1 MGKPDCREL
10 PDGRLPAALAG
21 RLEPELQDALDHP
34 LRREILRSL
43 NGSRRGSTPAELAS
57 RLEAF
62 SLSQVHYHV
71 QLLAGDGAVVAS
83 GDSPLGGHSYVSDLS
98 REAEVVEV
106 LRATQQCDRQRLSG
120 VTAEKLPFPPSETD
134 R

>member
-1 MGKPDCREL
+1 VE
-10 PDGRLPAALAG
+10 LAG

-43 NGSRRGSTPAELAS
+43 NGSERGSTPAELAS
-57 RLEAF
+57 RLRPL
-62 SLSQVHYHV
+62 SLSQVNYHV
-71 QLLAGDGAVVAS
+71 QVLVGEGAVVAV
-83 GDSPLGGHSYVSDLS
+83 GDSPFGGRSYISDLS

-106 LRATQQCDRQRLSG
+106 LQATQRRDRARLCAMCAGDVRSRSAG
-120 VTAEKLPFPPSETD
+120 SD